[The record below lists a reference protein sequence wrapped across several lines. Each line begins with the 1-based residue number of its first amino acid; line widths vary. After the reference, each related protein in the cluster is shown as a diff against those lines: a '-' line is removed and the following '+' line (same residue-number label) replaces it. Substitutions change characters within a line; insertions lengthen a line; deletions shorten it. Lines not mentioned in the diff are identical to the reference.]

1 VTPTSDAVADGG
13 SVILPLHDFLG
24 KTLVAVDGSM
34 IALDEIDGGFA
45 RTITLPSG
53 VSEQT
58 SFAFLNG
65 RIGTVSARAATIG
78 LFRQS
83 GDGMEVD
90 YADGKTETMKPDS
103 AGGLLQT
110 AHDPDGG
117 TTCTAW
123 YPEGHVFSQEER
135 KAAVQ
140 EYAVRLGVAAPA
152 AGKAH
157 HASHPSAR
165 SCGGAYLLNA
175 ADTGA
180 AASGAGPDDLSVT
193 SDDRAAPRPPEQSEK
208 LHAAPVNVP
217 QSLQAIPVRTSAV
230 HLIDSPFE
238 PTIQPSVQ
246 NATFTVDAAP
256 QPPSPGPTSAAA
268 APPADAST
276 CLSVASNGEYWGFQN
291 RCANAVQFVY
301 CEMSDVNP
309 LTSCHSAGVTGSVAA
324 NGFGALISDRS
335 LSEQGVKHEF
345 RWMACD
351 GGAGEVVPHLDSANP
366 PSGRCLRAVPAANNA
381 AANQNPAGS

>member
-1 VTPTSDAVADGG
+1 LNVAD
-13 SVILPLHDFLG
+13 S
-24 KTLVAVDGSM
+24 
-34 IALDEIDGGFA
+34 
-45 RTITLPSG
+45 
-53 VSEQT
+53 
-58 SFAFLNG
+58 
-65 RIGTVSARAATIG
+65 
-78 LFRQS
+78 
-83 GDGMEVD
+83 
-90 YADGKTETMKPDS
+90 
-103 AGGLLQT
+103 
-110 AHDPDGG
+110 
-117 TTCTAW
+117 
-123 YPEGHVFSQEER
+123 
-135 KAAVQ
+135 
-140 EYAVRLGVAAPA
+140 
-152 AGKAH
+152 
-157 HASHPSAR
+157 
-165 SCGGAYLLNA
+165 
-175 ADTGA
+175 GA
-180 AASGAGPDDLSVT
+180 AAPGTKDLSVT
-193 SDDRAAPRPPEQSEK
+193 SGDRAAPQASGQSEK
-208 LHAAPVNVP
+208 LVAAPGNVP
-217 QSLQAIPVRTSAV
+217 QGLQAISVRTSAV
-230 HLIDSPFE
+230 HLIDSPYE

-246 NATFTVDAAP
+246 NANFAVDTPP
-256 QPPSPGPTSAAA
+256 QPPSPPGPTPAAV